1 MAKGTFAK
9 AMPPVS
15 SEEDGYVD
23 RPKKSRRRDE
33 YGHHALYAVRL
44 EGRKVSKVEVK
55 ALAKSKAMDIYR
67 ENYFRRLSASIRT
80 ASSVAPLFG
89 LI

>member
-1 MAKGTFAK
+1 MLKRCRLSPRKRTDTS
-9 AMPPVS
+9 PV
-15 SEEDGYVD
+15 
-23 RPKKSRRRDE
+23 RKSRRRDE

-89 LI
+89 LF

>member
-23 RPKKSRRRDE
+23 RPKEPAARRIWASRSLRCPPGGAKGIESR
-33 YGHHALYAVRL
+33 G
-44 EGRKVSKVEVK
+44 EGSGQIQSNGY
-55 ALAKSKAMDIYR
+55 L
-67 ENYFRRLSASIRT
+67 
-80 ASSVAPLFG
+80 P
-89 LI
+89 